1 MNTARFLKYFW
12 PFYNVVHE
20 RVNSGCI
27 HYDAILQNATADT
40 ITKCGSCFLTECDK
54 SLSHNVSGFSLR
66 VLLQNLIVIKKCDD
80 FIKKRNSDYK
90 MGRLIQY
97 ASV

>member
-1 MNTARFLKYFW
+1 MNTARFLKYLW

-27 HYDAILQNATADT
+27 HYDAILQNATTHT
-40 ITKCGSCFLTECDK
+40 ITKCGSCFLTECHE

-66 VLLQNLIVIKKCDD
+66 QFYYKIWQLLQNATILLRNATVITKWD
-80 FIKKRNSDYK
+80 
-90 MGRLIQY
+90 
-97 ASV
+97 V